1 MDDWYYCKDENK
13 KNIIDLKDDI
23 ENKLIDIIY
32 ETEIKINKL
41 INTEC
46 HGQLCEFKNHRNILL
61 TDRNICDSCLKK
73 GLKESK
79 DEILKFADYID
90 QKEIYN
96 YKLRLNYYNLEDD
109 STLQLNIYKPK
120 WFN

>member
-1 MDDWYYCKDENK
+1 M
-13 KNIIDLKDDI
+13 L
-23 ENKLIDIIY
+23 
-32 ETEIKINKL
+32 
-41 INTEC
+41 
-46 HGQLCEFKNHRNILL
+46 Q
-61 TDRNICDSCLKK
+61 CDSCLKK

-79 DEILKFADYID
+79 DEILKFADYRY